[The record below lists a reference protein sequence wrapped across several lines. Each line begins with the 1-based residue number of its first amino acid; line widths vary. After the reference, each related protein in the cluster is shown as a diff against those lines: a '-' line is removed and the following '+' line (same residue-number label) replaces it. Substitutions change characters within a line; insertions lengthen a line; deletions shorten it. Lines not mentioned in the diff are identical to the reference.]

1 MDTGGTTCKGIEQLG
16 QCPEG
21 KIPFLSQTNLAFW
34 RIFERIMPGLF
45 RGQDGYDYEA
55 IRTVF
60 RICGVSKHLQTIYL
74 DQCLA
79 VIDVIQKIRKNN
91 RDRNGQRT

>member
-1 MDTGGTTCKGIEQLG
+1 MDTGGATCKGIEHTG

-21 KIPFLSQTNLAFW
+21 KIPYLSQANLAFW

-45 RGQDGYDYEA
+45 RGWDGYDYEA
-55 IRTVF
+55 IRIVF
-60 RICGVSKHLQTIYL
+60 RICGVSKHLQAIYL

-79 VIDVIQKIRKNN
+79 VINVIQRIREKKQ
-91 RDRNGQRT
+91 DRHG